1 MVTFLVV
8 CQQKSATSLNW
19 FLSFELLLFG
29 RQVRGPLDML
39 KESWMAGEAMTQ
51 TTVSYILQMR
61 DKLEDLREMAKR
73 HMEERQC

>member
-1 MVTFLVV
+1 
-8 CQQKSATSLNW
+8 
-19 FLSFELLLFG
+19 
-29 RQVRGPLDML
+29 ML